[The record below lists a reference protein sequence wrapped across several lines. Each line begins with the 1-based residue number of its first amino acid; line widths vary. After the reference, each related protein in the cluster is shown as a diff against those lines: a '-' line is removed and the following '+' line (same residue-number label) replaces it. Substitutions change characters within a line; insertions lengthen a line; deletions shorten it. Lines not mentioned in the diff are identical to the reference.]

1 MRSRIGIAFCMLAL
15 LQIIGGHWA
24 VLQTT
29 AWIGMIFQYSQHG
42 GIRAGLTE
50 TFDGA
55 HPCSLCRAIKAGNK
69 KEQNKA
75 PLLQAA
81 FKKDLLAEENGFE
94 VQRTGTEQGYS
105 WCDERME
112 SVVFSPAVP
121 PPRML

>member
-1 MRSRIGIAFCMLAL
+1 M
-15 LQIIGGHWA
+15 II
-24 VLQTT
+24 
-29 AWIGMIFQYSQHG
+29 QYSQHG

-81 FKKDLLAEENGFE
+81 FKNDLLAEENRFE
-94 VQRTGTEQGYS
+94 VQRTWTELDNS
-105 WCDERME
+105 WSDERMK
-112 SVVFSPAVP
+112 SVVFRPAVP
-121 PPRML
+121 PPRMV